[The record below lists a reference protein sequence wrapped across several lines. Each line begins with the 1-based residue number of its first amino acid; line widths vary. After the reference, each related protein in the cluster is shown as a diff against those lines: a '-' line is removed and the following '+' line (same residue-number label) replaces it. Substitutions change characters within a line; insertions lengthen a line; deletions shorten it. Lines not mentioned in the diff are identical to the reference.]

1 MTTGGLDSDNSTQK
15 RCEKRDQGP
24 LLSHMLPHVT
34 QFSHETRQSG
44 QIWAKMGHFSRV
56 LRDFSR
62 ITRPKGGIL
71 KVARPAKTRPNGQI
85 PVQND
90 GMAGL

>member
-1 MTTGGLDSDNSTQK
+1 MTTGGLDGDNSTQK
-15 RCEKRDQGP
+15 RCEKRHQGP
-24 LLSHMLPHVT
+24 LLSHRLPHVT
-34 QFSHETRQSG
+34 KFSHETGQNG
-44 QIWAKMGHFSRV
+44 QIWAKFKHFSRL

-71 KVARPAKTRPNGQI
+71 LVARPAQTRPNGQI
-85 PVQND
+85 PVQNG